1 MTSFWVR
8 HYLIDNSLIDKV
20 RKAQSQ
26 DPMLVELKEEL
37 QNDSGMD
44 LTIWDDDALV
54 LNNRLCVSDDKDWW
68 GIFLNRLIVLRM

>member
-1 MTSFWVR
+1 MNSFWVR

-44 LTIWDDDALV
+44 LTI
-54 LNNRLCVSDDKDWW
+54 
-68 GIFLNRLIVLRM
+68 